1 MRLIDSKGQQF
12 TWGYNRQ
19 LKTNHPDK
27 LEEILTTDNV
37 RQLFEYYFQN
47 AKKKPQ
53 LGQEKSIK
61 EIIDKVADYL

>member
-12 TWGYNRQ
+12 TWGYNRL

-27 LEEILTTDNV
+27 LEITLTIDNV
-37 RQLFEYYFQN
+37 RELFEYYFEN

-53 LGQEKSIK
+53 LGQEKNIK
-61 EIIDKVADYL
+61 DIIEKIADYF